1 MALNAPPEN
10 LHDRRLPFATVPS
23 ELYRISRRKYADPL
37 HWSRKGANR
46 FDAPLHPY
54 GVLYTAL
61 NPECALL
68 EVFGDAW
75 AQDRVI
81 QRRELDGFELCTL
94 TVSRPVRVVD
104 FTGDHLNRLGTDAN
118 LFASLQYELTR
129 QWAEAL
135 MNHPERPQGILYHS
149 RKNPLL
155 YSYAL
160 FGTPLT
166 KSAIGVSRRLP
177 LTHYPYLMR
186 ILLKYDVA
194 LL

>member
-10 LHDRRLPFATVPS
+10 LHTRRLPFTTVPG
-23 ELYRISRRKYADPL
+23 EIYRISRRKYADPL
-37 HWSRKGANR
+37 HWSKKGANR
-46 FDAPLHPY
+46 FDAPLHLY
-54 GVLYTAL
+54 GVLYTAA

-68 EVFGDAW
+68 EVFGDIW

-81 QRRELDGFELCTL
+81 PCRELDDFELCTL
-94 TVSRPVRVVD
+94 TVSHPLSVAD
-104 FTGDHLNRLGTDAN
+104 FTGNNLNRLGTDAN
-118 LFASLQYELTR
+118 LFASLDYELTR
-129 QWAEAL
+129 QWADAL
-135 MNHPERPQGILYHS
+135 MNHPECPQGILYHS

-177 LTHYPYLMR
+177 LRRYPYLMR
-186 ILLKYDVA
+186 DLLKYDVA

>member
-10 LHDRRLPFATVPS
+10 LYERRLPFATVPG

-37 HWSRKGANR
+37 HWSKTGANR

-61 NPECALL
+61 DPECALV

-81 QRRELDGFELCTL
+81 QRRELDDFELCTL
-94 TVSRPVRVVD
+94 TISRPVRVVD

-135 MNHPERPQGILYHS
+135 MTHPEHPQGILYHS

-155 YSYAL
+155 YNYAL
-160 FGTPLT
+160 FGTSLTKPAIGISCRQPLT
-166 KSAIGVSRRLP
+166 Q
-177 LTHYPYLMR
+177 YPCLMR